1 MYQTTD
7 LGFSHVLH
15 SNQPLYKN
23 YHILIFLSTKNNKN
37 QPIKA
42 LELDINIFL
51 QNMQDIYFSY
61 KSHHKRR
68 LTKLEPY
75 FSEQHVIYYAFSKKI
90 AIIRI
95 K

>member
-1 MYQTTD
+1 M
-7 LGFSHVLH
+7 F
-15 SNQPLYKN
+15 
-23 YHILIFLSTKNNKN
+23 ILIFLSSKNNKN

-51 QNMQDIYFSY
+51 QNMYDIYFSC
-61 KSHHKRR
+61 KAHHKRR

-75 FSEQHVIYYAFSKKI
+75 FSDKYSIYYAFSKII
-90 AIIRI
+90 AITRI